1 MRALAARTHRVT
13 GSGPSVNLRARRVHD
28 GRRGFVVTALA
39 GLGLAL
45 AACNT
50 EGDNGLADDE
60 GTPPAEATG
69 QVADCVIGDW
79 VSAGVDGQIGGVAG
93 EGTISGGAGV
103 FVTVNPD
110 GSARLDFS
118 GMEPLTFDGQL
129 AEVDVRGEFTYAGTA
144 NGTVRTD
151 VDTTSGGWSVDE
163 PADWSDVR
171 VTLETT
177 EPVQGRPLDDTSIG
191 EVVEQADEVT
201 GGVVDVDPILS
212 DGTFDCR
219 NDTLVLS
226 SSGEAGLTW
235 TLERA

>member
-13 GSGPSVNLRARRVHD
+13 GSGPSVNVWARRVHG
-28 GRRGFVVTALA
+28 GRRGHVVAALA

-69 QVADCVIGDW
+69 QVADCVTGDW
-79 VSAGVDGQIGGVAG
+79 VAAGVDGEIGGVAG

-110 GSARLDFS
+110 GSARVDFS
-118 GMEPLTFDGQL
+118 GMEPLNFDGQL
-129 AEVDVRGEFTYAGTA
+129 AEVDVSGEFTYAGTA
-144 NGTVRTD
+144 DGMVRTD
-151 VDTTSGGWSVDE
+151 VDTTSGQWSVDE

-177 EPVQGRPLDDTSIG
+177 EPVESRPLDDTSLG
-191 EVVEQADEVT
+191 EAIEQAEELT
-201 GGVVDVDPILS
+201 GDVVDVDPVLS

-219 NDTLVLS
+219 DDTLVLD
-226 SSGEAGLTW
+226 SSGGTGLTW